1 MRQGHAERLNHMHHL
16 PSGRFRPSN
25 DRTSVATRSRAASR
39 FPTTVLNQP
48 ITLAA
53 STSAST
59 SATTQKQNITVDDTA
74 GSADG
79 SLHIAYAPADAWRTG
94 PACGTR
100 CLVAGVDARRV
111 RDGTWH
117 EAAYDSARPR
127 QITATLLFEGSDVY
141 VYGLIPHTNATAP
154 NSVYLSYALDAPS
167 PGGFAN
173 ASAPFPGDGTVA
185 YDVPLLALTGLAG
198 LPHALHNL
206 TLVVGAAGDT
216 QLSGPAAPSSVLL
229 LDYLVVTYCRKGAR
243 PRAHHRP
250 GRARLP
256 FLLPLLR
263 RSSRYSC
270 PSSPLSPSHDDP
282 SALPRATHV
291 RTSGDTGCMYI
302 IAVTTGARTQ
312 ARDSGDPFRS
322 LLTGW
327 LST

>member
-1 MRQGHAERLNHMHHL
+1 MYAWHPPPIRPPRPLTATMLL
-16 PSGRFRPSN
+16 PHP
-25 DRTSVATRSRAASR
+25 ALLALALALALLRS
-39 FPTTVLNQP
+39 
-48 ITLAA
+48 TLAA
-53 STSAST
+53 STSTSP

-111 RDGTWH
+111 RNGTWH

-141 VYGLIPHTNATAP
+141 VYGLIPHTNATAT

-167 PGGFAN
+167 PGGFVN

-206 TLVVGAAGDT
+206 TLVVGAAGDA

-229 LDYLVVTYCRKGAR
+229 LDYLVVTQERSTAKGTSSA
-243 PRAHHRP
+243 
-250 GRARLP
+250 RARA
-256 FLLPLLR
+256 
-263 RSSRYSC
+263 SAV
-270 PSSPLSPSHDDP
+270 PSSFAAAIF
-282 SALPRATHV
+282 ALFVPIFAFV
-291 RTSGDTGCMYI
+291 
-302 IAVTTGARTQ
+302 AVA
-312 ARDSGDPFRS
+312 
-322 LLTGW
+322 
-327 LST
+327 